1 MNSRMPDIITKITN
15 PSTGELNT
23 AKIFYTKLN
32 DDPVRCTFDS
42 KTNEFEI
49 MGGKNIIN
57 SALNDLAKT
66 SLNENETLIF
76 DPKINAE
83 GLRKGLEERTKK
95 RVNHPDH
102 YTNGDI
108 ECIDAIR
115 ASMTDSEFSGYC
127 KGNCLKYIWRY
138 DKKNGIEDLKKAE
151 VYLNWLINTLKGEE
165 LTKV

>member
-1 MNSRMPDIITKITN
+1 MNSRTPDIITKITN
-15 PSTGELNT
+15 PSTGELNI

-66 SLNENETLIF
+66 S
-76 DPKINAE
+76 D
-83 GLRKGLEERTKK
+83 LRKGSEEQTKEH
-95 RVNHPDH
+95 VNHPDH

-115 ASMTDSEFSGYC
+115 ASMTDSEFAGYC

-138 DKKNGIEDLKKAE
+138 NKKNGIEDLEKAE
-151 VYLNWLINTLKGEE
+151 VYLNWLINTLKGEG

>member
-1 MNSRMPDIITKITN
+1 MNSRKPDIITKVTN

-23 AKIFYTKLN
+23 AKIFYAKLN

-66 SLNENETLIF
+66 S
-76 DPKINAE
+76 D
-83 GLRKGLEERTKK
+83 LRKGSEEQTKEH
-95 RVNHPDH
+95 VNHPDH

-115 ASMTDSEFSGYC
+115 ASMTDSEFAGYC

-138 DKKNGIEDLKKAE
+138 NKKNGIELIEKASPE
-151 VYLNWLINTLKGEE
+151 AESFVTLKT
-165 LTKV
+165 LNFHTSITAL